1 MEDGGYYFVNPDT
14 GEISRCSLT
23 NQSLDFPLDLMAVTG
38 DRVLAVYDYEYTD
51 LGDGSYE
58 INRYQYGLIDMADL
72 GNSTADFTPVRMI
85 GEGI

>member
-1 MEDGGYYFVNPDT
+1 
-14 GEISRCSLT
+14 
-23 NQSLDFPLDLMAVTG
+23 MAVTG

-58 INRYQYGLIDMADL
+58 INRYQYGLIDLEDL
-72 GNSTADFTPVRMI
+72 RNSAADFTPVRMI